1 MSLLLATLAGL
12 GNALGGLL
20 VAARRRWP
28 KRALVMLVAIGAGFL
43 LCVALLRM
51 LPRALEFHPERA
63 LPLVAAGYFL
73 IHVFEHVLVPHFHFG
88 EEVHVEFVHG
98 RSSLAAVAGLALHSL
113 FDGVSIAAGWHFA
126 PSLGW
131 IVFLGIALH
140 KIPEGFTIASIV
152 RAAGGG
158 RGRSL
163 AAASVVGAAC
173 LVGAVVMV
181 GRPDWAGD
189 GLAVATGVTLYVAA
203 TDLVPEVNKE
213 VGHHLALTVLGGVL
227 LYGAT
232 ELALRAMGVH

>member
-1 MSLLLATLAGL
+1 MSLLLAILAGL

-20 VAARRRWP
+20 VAARRHWP
-28 KRALVMLVAIGAGFL
+28 KRALTVLVAVGAGFL

-51 LPRALEFHPERA
+51 LPRALELDPERA
-63 LPLVAAGYFL
+63 LTLVVAGYFL

-88 EEVHVEFVHG
+88 EEVHAEVVHG

-131 IVFLGIALH
+131 IVFIGIALH

-163 AAASVVGAAC
+163 AAAALVGAAC
-173 LVGAVVMV
+173 VVGALAVA
-181 GRPDWAGD
+181 GQPARAGD
-189 GLAVATGVTLYVAA
+189 GLAIATGVTLYVAA

-213 VGHHLALTVLGGVL
+213 VGHHLALTVLGGVA
-227 LYGAT
+227 LYAAT
-232 ELALRAMGVH
+232 ELALSWLGIH

>member
-12 GNALGGLL
+12 GNVVGGLL

-28 KRALVMLVAIGAGFL
+28 RRGLTMLVAVGAGFL
-43 LCVALLRM
+43 FCVALLRM
-51 LPRALEFHPERA
+51 LPRALELHPERA
-63 LPLVAAGYFL
+63 LPLVVVGYFM

-88 EEVHVEFVHG
+88 EEVHSEIVHG
-98 RSSLAAVAGLALHSL
+98 RSSIAAVAGLGLHSL

-131 IVFLGIALH
+131 IVFVGIALH

-163 AAASVVGAAC
+163 AAASLVGGAC
-173 LVGAVVMV
+173 LLGALLMT
-181 GRPDWAGD
+181 GRPEWAGD
-189 GLAVATGVTLYVAA
+189 GLALATGVTLYVAA

-213 VGHHLALTVLGGVL
+213 VGHHLALTVLVGVA
-227 LYGAT
+227 LYGGT
-232 ELALRAMGVH
+232 ELVLHWMGIH